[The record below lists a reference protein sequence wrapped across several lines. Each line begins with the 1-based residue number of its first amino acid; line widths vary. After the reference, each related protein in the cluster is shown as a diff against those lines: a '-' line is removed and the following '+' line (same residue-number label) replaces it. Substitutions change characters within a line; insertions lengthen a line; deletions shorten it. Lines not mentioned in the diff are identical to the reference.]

1 MAERRAMRVSCAP
14 RAEDMDMA
22 GNRIPDKMTEPSSG
36 HNVSEPERVIT
47 DQSRNER

>member
-22 GNRIPDKMTEPSSG
+22 GNRISDKITERSSG
-36 HNVSEPERVIT
+36 HDVSERETVRVIT
-47 DQSRNER
+47 DD